1 MTETDVIEARRLR
14 GAARNVFV
22 TQREMV
28 RADLNAAGVGKRVAT
43 RLVDDGKVI
52 AEEAADAANTH
63 RTLVTLGALGLTGWF
78 LRGPILAFVD
88 NLFGHDQPEEDDHYE
103 YPDREAADYA
113 DYHADHR
120 YMRR

>member
-1 MTETDVIEARRLR
+1 MTESDVIEARRLR
-14 GAARNVFV
+14 GAARTVFD

-43 RLVDDGKVI
+43 RLIDDGKVI

-88 NLFGHDQPEEDDHYE
+88 NLVGRDDADEDEYYE
-103 YPDREAADYA
+103 QDEYGPADYTEG
-113 DYHADHR
+113 R
-120 YMRR
+120 YRRR

>member
-14 GAARNVFV
+14 NAARTVFD

-28 RADLNAAGVGKRVAT
+28 RADLDAAGVGKRIAT

-63 RTLVTLGALGLTGWF
+63 RTVVTLGALGLTGWF

-88 NLFGHDQPEEDDHYE
+88 HLVGRDDAEEDDDYDYE
-103 YPDREAADYA
+103 PADYDPA
-113 DYHADHR
+113 DYYVERR
-120 YMRR
+120 YPVR

>member
-14 GAARNVFV
+14 NAARTVFD

-28 RADLNAAGVGKRVAT
+28 RADLDAAGVGKRIAT

-63 RTLVTLGALGLTGWF
+63 RTVVTLGALGLTGWF

-88 NLFGHDQPEEDDHYE
+88 HLVGRDDTGEDDDYDYE
-103 YPDREAADYA
+103 PADYEPA
-113 DYHADHR
+113 DYYVERR
-120 YMRR
+120 YPVR

>member
-14 GAARNVFV
+14 NAARTVFD

-28 RADLNAAGVGKRVAT
+28 RADLDAAGVGKRIAT

-63 RTLVTLGALGLTGWF
+63 RTVVTLGALGLTGWF

-88 NLFGHDQPEEDDHYE
+88 HIVGRDDTGEDDDYDYE
-103 YPDREAADYA
+103 PADYEPA
-113 DYHADHR
+113 DYYVERR
-120 YMRR
+120 YPVR

>member
-14 GAARNVFV
+14 NAARTVFD

-28 RADLNAAGVGKRVAT
+28 RADLDAAGVGKRIAT

-63 RTLVTLGALGLTGWF
+63 RTVVTLGALGLTGWF

-88 NLFGHDQPEEDDHYE
+88 HIVGRDDTGEDDDYDYE
-103 YPDREAADYA
+103 PADYEPA
-113 DYHADHR
+113 DYYVERR
-120 YMRR
+120 YPVG

>member
-14 GAARNVFV
+14 GAARNVFE

-63 RTLVTLGALGLTGWF
+63 RTIVTLGALGLTGWF

-88 NLFGHDQPEEDDHYE
+88 HLFGHDEAEEEEHYE
-103 YPDREAADYA
+103 TSYREPADRYA
-113 DYHADHR
+113 DRR
-120 YMRR
+120 YPPR